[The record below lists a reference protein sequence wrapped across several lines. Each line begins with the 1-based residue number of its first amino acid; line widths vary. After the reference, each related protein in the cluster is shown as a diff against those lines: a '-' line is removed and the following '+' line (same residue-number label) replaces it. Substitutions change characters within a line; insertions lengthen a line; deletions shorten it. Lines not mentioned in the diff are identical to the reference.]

1 MGEFEKKRIVVK
13 VGTSTLTHAAT
24 GKSNIARIHKLV
36 SVLSDLHNMGH
47 EVILVSSGAIGIGW
61 GKLGL
66 RGKPTLARERQA
78 AAAVGQGEL
87 MFMYDQMFSE
97 YGVVVSQLLFTTDA
111 LKHEDG
117 KQHLTDTF
125 NQLIE
130 FGAIPIVNE
139 NDSVSVEE
147 LFNGDN
153 DRLSAY
159 VAALTEADLLI
170 MLTDTDGLYDANPA
184 KDPAARLIETVDA
197 ITPEIEAAAGGAG
210 KKGTG
215 GFVTKIQAAKIA
227 TAAGIP
233 VVIMNGQKPTN
244 IYRVIDGENIGT
256 KFLATE

>member
-1 MGEFEKKRIVVK
+1 MSDFVKKRIVVK
-13 VGTSTLTHAAT
+13 VGTSTLTHAQT
-24 GKSNIARIHKLV
+24 GKSNLARIAKLV

-66 RGKPTLARERQA
+66 RGAPTLARERQA

-87 MFMYDQMFSE
+87 MFMYDKMFSE

-111 LKHEDG
+111 LAREDG
-117 KQHLTDTF
+117 KQHLIDTF

-130 FGAIPIVNE
+130 FGSIPIVNE

-147 LFNGDN
+147 LFYGDN

-159 VAALTEADLLI
+159 VAELTQADILI
-170 MLTDTDGLYDANPA
+170 MLTDTDGLYDSNPA
-184 KDPAARLIETVDA
+184 LNPNAKLIETVKE
-197 ITPEIEAAAGGAG
+197 ITPQIEAVAGGAG
-210 KKGTG
+210 NQGTG
-215 GFVTKIQAAKIA
+215 GFATKIQAAKIA

-244 IYRVIDGENIGT
+244 IYKVIDGANVGT
-256 KFLATE
+256 RFTV

>member
-1 MGEFEKKRIVVK
+1 MSDFVKKRIVVK
-13 VGTSTLTHAAT
+13 VGTSTLTHAHT
-24 GKSNIARIHKLV
+24 GKSNIARIGKLV
-36 SVLSDLHNMGH
+36 SVLADLHNMGH

-87 MFMYDQMFSE
+87 MFMYDKLFSE

-111 LKHEDG
+111 LRDEG
-117 KQHLTDTF
+117 KQHLIDTF
-125 NQLIE
+125 NQLLA

-159 VAALTEADLLI
+159 VAVLTEADMLL

-184 KDPAARLIETVDA
+184 QNPDAKLIEEVKE
-197 ITPEIEAAAGGAG
+197 ITPAIEAAAGGAG
-210 KKGTG
+210 NKGTG
-215 GFVTKIQAAKIA
+215 GFVTKIEAAKIA

-233 VVIMNGQKPTN
+233 VVVMNGSKPSN
-244 IYRVIDGENIGT
+244 VYKVIEGKSIGT
-256 KFLATE
+256 KFLAE